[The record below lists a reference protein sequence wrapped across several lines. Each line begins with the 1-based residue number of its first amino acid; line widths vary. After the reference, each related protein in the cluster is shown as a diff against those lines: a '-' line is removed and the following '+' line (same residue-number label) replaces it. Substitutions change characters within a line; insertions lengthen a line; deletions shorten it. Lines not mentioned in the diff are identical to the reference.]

1 MTEAADLQHP
11 VHLNV
16 KLKPLKEGSTMDL
29 NNIFFDTNS
38 ATLKPESKAEL
49 DKLVAFIKSNA
60 IAKIEVGGHTDN
72 VGDDKSNQ
80 TLSENR
86 AKAVY
91 DYLIK
96 SGIEALRLTS
106 KGYGET
112 KPVADNT
119 TEDGRAKTEEL
130 KLQSYVCIKR
140 MPYKNICE

>member
-119 TEDGRAKTEEL
+119 TEDGRAKNRRTEITIL
-130 KLQSYVCIKR
+130 RVH
-140 MPYKNICE
+140 